1 MRGSVAECE
10 PLAVHCEGPFVLK
23 PPPLKGQLLGLFQ
36 IIAVLLTLT
45 ALMAYLNHK
54 FLRLPQTIGLMV
66 LALVFSLGLI
76 GLGMVVPGVADRA
89 RQVLDQIDFDATL
102 LNSMLGFMLF
112 AGALHVDMRRLWSQK
127 WPVALLATMG
137 VVTSTALVA
146 LMTWCLFHLLGEDMP
161 IIYCL
166 LFGALISPTDPIA
179 VLAILKTLGAP
190 KNLETKIAGESLF
203 NDGVGVVVFL
213 ALMGVAGFGGH
224 APEQKPTAME
234 IPVHSETA
242 AAEHTVHADT
252 QIHSES
258 ESAADPH
265 HASGFDPAEVAVLFG
280 KETLGG
286 ALFGLVIGVLAF
298 MMLRS
303 VDNYQVEVLISLALV
318 AGGYALAAAW
328 GLSGPIAMVVCGLLI
343 GNHGRAYAMSDTTR
357 QNLDTFWE
365 LIDEVLNAVLFV
377 LIGLEVLVLT
387 FDQVNLEAGLLAI
400 PVVLLARLIAVSLPM
415 SMLKRF
421 HEFTPHAV
429 KVLTW
434 GGLRGGISVALAL
447 SLKESLGREAPES
460 YQAIL
465 FMTYSVVVFSI
476 VIQGLTMPRLLRRLK
491 LSSN

>member
-1 MRGSVAECE
+1 M
-10 PLAVHCEGPFVLK
+10 
-23 PPPLKGQLLGLFQ
+23 GLFQ
-36 IIAVLLTLT
+36 IIALLLTLT
-45 ALMAYLNHK
+45 ALMAYVNYK
-54 FLRLPQTIGLMV
+54 CLRLPQTIGLMV
-66 LALVFSLGLI
+66 LALGFSLALI
-76 GLGMVVPGVADRA
+76 GLSLVAPGVVERA
-89 RQVLDQIDFDATL
+89 RQVLDQIDFDAAL
-102 LNSMLGFMLF
+102 LNGMLGFMLF
-112 AGALHVDMRRLWSQK
+112 AGALHVDMGRLWSQK
-127 WPVALLATMG
+127 WPVALLATLG
-137 VVTSTALVA
+137 VVVSTVLVA
-146 LMTWCLFHLLGEDMP
+146 GMTWCVFRVLGQDMP

-179 VLAILKTLGAP
+179 VLAILKTLGVP

-203 NDGVGVVVFL
+203 NDGVGVVVFI

-224 APEQKPTAME
+224 GHEPKADVLANPTQ
-234 IPVHSETA
+234 VQ
-242 AAEHTVHADT
+242 VADT
-252 QIHSES
+252 DVVDHTALPAHAEAEITGES
-258 ESAADPH
+258 KH
-265 HASGFDPAEVAVLFG
+265 LGGVNLGEVAVLFG

-286 ALFGLVIGVLAF
+286 AVFGLAIGVLAF
-298 MMLRS
+298 VMLRS

-318 AGGYALAAAW
+318 AGGYALAAAL

-343 GNHGRAYAMSDTTR
+343 GNHGRAHAMSDITR

-387 FDQVNLEAGLLAI
+387 FDEVNLEAGLLAI
-400 PVVLLARLIAVSLPM
+400 PMVLLARLIAVSLPM

-447 SLKESLGREAPES
+447 SLKETLGREAPQS

-465 FMTYSVVVFSI
+465 FMTYAVVVFSI
-476 VIQGLTMPRLLRRLK
+476 VVQGLTMPGLLRRLK
-491 LSSN
+491 LGSTTA